1 MYFPDSQSK
10 MRVELETK
18 QCDFAL
24 AEMERFYEGLRPLE
38 KVVEPFPVA
47 DLYVTIRRHPRSK
60 DYHVTTAL
68 HLPSRTLFTG
78 ERHDEDAYAA
88 FERCIRKLVGK
99 VGAHKE
105 LLSNKPEQRKSNVGT
120 RQELLPDYEPDLAAM
135 RWAASE
141 GDYREF
147 REYMDA
153 YHQPVRLRVG
163 RWIQRYPEVEA
174 KLGLELSIDDVVE
187 DVFLAA
193 FEGFRMQPDVRFGE
207 WLETLIRQAVRTL
220 AHKPDAE
227 RENVS
232 FARSYAE
239 G

>member
-1 MYFPDSQSK
+1 MYFPDNSK
-10 MRVELETK
+10 LRVEWDTK
-18 QCDFAL
+18 QCDFA
-24 AEMERFYEGLRPLE
+24 AADMERFYEGLHPLE
-38 KVVEPFPVA
+38 KVVEPFPVT
-47 DLYVTIRRHPRSK
+47 DLYVTIRRNPRSK

-68 HLPSRTLFTG
+68 HVPSRTLFTG
-78 ERHDEDAYAA
+78 ERHDEDAYTA

-99 VGAHKE
+99 VGAHKD

-120 RQELLPDYEPDLAAM
+120 RQELLPDYEPDVTAM

-147 REYMDA
+147 RGYIDV
-153 YHQPVRLRVG
+153 YHEAVRLRVG
-163 RWIQRYPEVEA
+163 RWIQRYPAIEA

-193 FEGFRMQPDVRFGE
+193 FDGFRTRPDVRFGE
-207 WLETLIRQAVRTL
+207 WLETLIHQAVHAL
-220 AHKPDAE
+220 ARKPDAE
-227 RENVS
+227 KENVS